1 MDSILNWIY
10 QIFSNFS
17 PSILFLCVVFF
28 GMFVC
33 WRGAIES
40 RKDRSSVFDLFLI
53 SIFLGFLLGRIIH
66 IVSNYQDFSGY
77 IWYWLP
83 YEKYGEQVYWFRL
96 LPWRFFNIFDGGL
109 NILSMFVMYLFSASF
124 WSSIVKK
131 WRWNQMFPTIYFSGE
146 IMLALSF
153 VLLGLNTAN
162 ASWIVQGG
170 ILLLFPVISV
180 LLITFVNK
188 IRKPLFEKRLY
199 FVANL
204 LLIVLSVGVITYIYI
219 SGDLDI
225 YGKITLYA
233 FLTWTVFG
241 LIIFIK
247 DSRKANVVIE
257 KVSSVREI
265 DINHP
270 IKFPKR

>member
-199 FVANL
+199 FGANL

-233 FLTWTVFG
+233 FLTWTVLG

>member
-1 MDSILNWIY
+1 MNWIY

-199 FVANL
+199 FGANL
-204 LLIVLSVGVITYIYI
+204 LLVVLSVGAIAYIYL
-219 SGDLDI
+219 SGDLNI
-225 YGKITLYA
+225 YGEIALYS
-233 FLTWTVFG
+233 FLIWAVLGT
-241 LIIFIK
+241 IIFIK